1 MKIPKARL
9 SDYLNQNEGG
19 PDMVDYKEILKDYP
33 DILLPDDVQKILQTG
48 RNTVYLY
55 LANGTIRSLKIGG
68 KYRIPKIYLMEFIYP
83 GMKFIQ
89 ESE

>member
-1 MKIPKARL
+1 
-9 SDYLNQNEGG
+9 
-19 PDMVDYKEILKDYP
+19 MVDYKELLKDYP

-68 KYRIPKIYLMEFIYP
+68 KYRIPKFYLMEFIYP

>member
-1 MKIPKARL
+1 
-9 SDYLNQNEGG
+9 
-19 PDMVDYKEILKDYP
+19 MVDYNEILKDYP

-68 KYRIPKIYLMEFIYP
+68 KYRIPKLYLMEFIYP
-83 GMKFIQ
+83 GMKFTQ

>member
-1 MKIPKARL
+1 
-9 SDYLNQNEGG
+9 
-19 PDMVDYKEILKDYP
+19 MVDYKELLKDYP

-68 KYRIPKIYLMEFIYP
+68 KYRIPKLYLMEFIYP
-83 GMKFIQ
+83 GMKITQ

>member
-1 MKIPKARL
+1 
-9 SDYLNQNEGG
+9 
-19 PDMVDYKEILKDYP
+19 MVDYNEILKDYP

-68 KYRIPKIYLMEFIYP
+68 KYRIPKLYLMEFIYP
-83 GMKFIQ
+83 GMKITQ

>member
-1 MKIPKARL
+1 
-9 SDYLNQNEGG
+9 
-19 PDMVDYKEILKDYP
+19 MVDYKEILKDYP

-68 KYRIPKIYLMEFIYP
+68 KYRIPKLYLMEFIYP
-83 GMKFIQ
+83 GMKFYTG
-89 ESE
+89 E